1 MKPKI
6 AIFASVDAERA
17 AAVLHTYI
25 HSIEQAGGLP
35 LLIPYVENKELL
47 NDIITLC
54 DGFLFTGG
62 GDLDPSLFGEA
73 LSPHCGKIEPLRD
86 ELDFASINLA
96 LASGKPILGICRGI
110 QVLNVALGGTLYQDI
125 PTEYKTEICH
135 SQTNGLHAYSHSVHI
150 EKESPLYSL
159 LGVAEMP
166 ANSFH
171 HQAIKTLGRGLVP
184 MAFAEDGIIEAV
196 YSTEHPFIRAYQWH
210 PERLFDA
217 DEHHKKIF
225 SDFITACKEI

>member
-1 MKPKI
+1 MQPKI

-25 HSIEQAGGLP
+25 HSIEESGGLP
-35 LLIPYVENKELL
+35 ILIPYVKNKKLL
-47 NDIITLC
+47 DNVIALC

-62 GDLDPSLFGEA
+62 GDLDPTLFGEA
-73 LSPHCGKIEPLRD
+73 LPPHCGKIEPLRD
-86 ELDFASINLA
+86 ELDFAAISRTLV
-96 LASGKPILGICRGI
+96 SGKPILGICRGI

-135 SQTNGLHAYSHSVHI
+135 SQTNGLHAHSHSVQI
-150 EKESPLYSL
+150 EKNTPLYSL
-159 LGVAEMP
+159 LGVPKMP

-171 HQAIKTLGRGLVP
+171 HQAIKVLGQGLVP

-210 PERLFDA
+210 PERLYDI
-217 DEHHKKIF
+217 DIHHKKIF
-225 SDFITACKEI
+225 DEFIQMCLK